1 MNHVEVSI
9 NSNIVTFTSGNNFM
23 IVSRETNPEG
33 IGSITTSFPLS
44 HDLIER
50 IESSKILK
58 IEKVEPSGAY
68 TYRPLHFCTFSKLI
82 EVFTDTLQY
91 YETPK
96 NQQ

>member
-1 MNHVEVSI
+1 MTHVEVTI
-9 NSNIVTFTSGNNFM
+9 NSTIVTFTSDKNFM

-44 HDLIER
+44 ADLLSR

-58 IEKVEPSGAY
+58 IKKAEPSGAY
-68 TYRPLHFCTFSKLI
+68 TYRTLHFCTFSKLT
-82 EVFTDTLQY
+82 EVFTDALQY
-91 YETPK
+91 YETPQ